1 MINRKTMKNK
11 TKNILVIVA
20 HQDDESIGM
29 GGTISK
35 HISESE
41 DVFVLYMADGF
52 SARESNEKDSL

>member
-1 MINRKTMKNK
+1 MKNK

-41 DVFVLYMADGF
+41 DVFVLYMADGI